1 MKNLSLNQN
10 ATQSFFDKL
19 EDRMIPLYAFALVL
33 TITIIS
39 NLIMAIALVKT
50 NKKTSGK
57 LFIALCVCDVLF
69 LTFYVILGVKGLKR
83 NNWLMIAILNLG
95 NFFQILGVQLFWLI
109 TILRYRSLVKPF
121 SPLGSRFIWSFIF
134 ASCLVSF
141 SYPALFDVMLVMEI
155 LELFNYFEAIAGS
168 FQFLSFMIIVTI
180 NMLSYCHQRKLGQG
194 QTSRNSGESNIE
206 IQEEKSRIQ
215 KLRSIKSFVI
225 ASQKPSAVKCSN
237 IFRSNNI
244 NC

>member
-83 NNWLMIAILNLG
+83 NNWLMIAMLNLG

-121 SPLGSRFIWSFIF
+121 SPLGSKFIWSFIF
-134 ASCLVSF
+134 ASCLVSI
-141 SYPALFDVMLVMEI
+141 SYPALFDVLLVLEIMELFGI
-155 LELFNYFEAIAGS
+155 LEVISGS